1 MRYEDS
7 TYDEIRNFAIEFIT
21 LDRLMYW
28 YPGLEQDEYE
38 SIKNLSI
45 AYLEGRIETEIAIN
59 EGKSISRAIRITVFA
74 RPSLKKGRMRGKI
87 ISA

>member
-1 MRYEDS
+1 MTRALKRDWAR
-7 TYDEIRNFAIEFIT
+7 EIKKKGEKSVPPIRDAAAAFKTA
-21 LDRLMYW
+21 
-28 YPGLEQDEYE
+28 
-38 SIKNLSI
+38 S
-45 AYLEGRIETEIAIN
+45 AIN